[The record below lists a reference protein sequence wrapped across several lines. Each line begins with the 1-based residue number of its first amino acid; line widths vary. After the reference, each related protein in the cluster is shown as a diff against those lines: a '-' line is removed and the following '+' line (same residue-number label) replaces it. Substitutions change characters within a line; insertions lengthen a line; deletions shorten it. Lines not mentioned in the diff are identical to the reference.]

1 MSAAASPSTSSP
13 TAANNSLTKIVV
25 AQVFLLLTTLKDD
38 KDRAKWEL
46 QADQL
51 KKVRLLRP
59 HLALRLARNAGL
71 PACCGGGGYCCCC
84 CCCCCYIPT
93 RPSPTPSRDPIVSV

>member
-1 MSAAASPSTSSP
+1 MSAAASPSTNSP

-51 KKVRLLRP
+51 KKVRLARP
-59 HLALRLARNAGL
+59 HPALRFARNAGL
-71 PACCGGGGYCCCC
+71 PACFCCYCCCC
-84 CCCCCYIPT
+84 IPT